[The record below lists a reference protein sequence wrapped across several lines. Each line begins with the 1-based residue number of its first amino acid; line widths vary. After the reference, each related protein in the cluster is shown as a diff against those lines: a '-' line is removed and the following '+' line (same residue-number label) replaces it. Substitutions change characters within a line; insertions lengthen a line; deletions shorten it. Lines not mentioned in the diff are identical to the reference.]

1 MSGFGFTENEI
12 IPFFASLT
20 RVMALFMLLPIFG
33 DSNIPQLVKVFLG
46 FTVNLVVFPV
56 ALSHG
61 LAHFGP
67 ASQSDLGIISL
78 VLKEGAVGLVLGFT
92 AKLFFDGLTFAFA
105 HIGNQMGFN
114 MAAAYD
120 HHTETNMPVISQMIM
135 IFATLLFLVMNG
147 HHFFLRALVQSYEV
161 VPIGGFVFSRHV
173 ASFVLETSTQVFW
186 IAAKLSAPMALMIF
200 MINCAFGII
209 SKAVPQIQ
217 VFVVS
222 FTVNI
227 LAGFMVL
234 ALSMPM
240 FGTNMGEVFQLMAGR
255 IQGLLHVLS

>member
-1 MSGFGFTENEI
+1 MSGFGFTESEI

-20 RVMALFMLLPIFG
+20 RVVALFMLLPVFG
-33 DSNIPQLVKVFLG
+33 DANIPQLVKVFFA
-46 FTVNLVVFPV
+46 FTVNLVVFPI
-56 ALSHG
+56 ASAQG
-61 LAHFGP
+61 LVHITGSVNTDF
-67 ASQSDLGIISL
+67 GIISL
-78 VLKEGAVGLVLGFT
+78 VLKEAAVGLVMGFT
-92 AKLFFDGLTFAFA
+92 AKLFFEGLTFAFA

-147 HHFFLRALVQSYEV
+147 HHFFLRTLVQSYEV
-161 VPIGGFVFSRHV
+161 VPIGGFVFSKLV
-173 ASFVLETSTQVFW
+173 ASYVLETSTQVFW

-227 LAGFMVL
+227 LAGFLVL
-234 ALSMPM
+234 SLSMPM
-240 FGTNMGEVFQLMAGR
+240 FGTNMGEVFQLMASR
-255 IQGLLHVLS
+255 VQGLLQVLS